1 MLENK
6 LNRNFLKESEIFHPL
21 AFIEGIHNDLL
32 DIRIERK
39 EQTHSIKREDIYLTA
54 GSTHFK
60 VLLPLKC
67 GDNSFILHCGKHE
80 IPFNLKYT
88 ASVNKKFVRLVYI
101 KCKDDDG
108 QFQAPSEENNSVSSA
123 CSRIS
128 LGAQLL
134 QTFTAEKMKEQGF
147 PAKTFHLEEDENNK
161 PICYVFT
168 SSLTVLEAQQL
179 KGEALWSH
187 FAKELMNSSLRN
199 DNCKFLAFL
208 SFTRYQN
215 SNGII
220 PSNHS
225 EVLDLVKGHV
235 ALGASGLALLGTGCL
250 HTWAQNLEELK
261 WRFNDNRKINKKELM
276 DDSGL
281 RGTHWACYS
290 TGLGATLHELGHT
303 FDLGHSTYGIMGR
316 GFDDIYKFFTV
327 QDKCCQPNV
336 QDDMK
341 VISKT
346 SCTEVHNQVP
356 LIKNLCWE
364 TVTPPD
370 SNTVAGFHGVSK
382 SDYRDLVSL
391 STSSAICQWSQ
402 EIFWSR
408 SCAVL
413 LNFHKWFNL
422 FNPKDPTLLPNIS
435 SNKATS
441 AHGIRL
447 VEFRDKDSNYLHHWE
462 FLRGDGLRELPLHL
476 SDMSS
481 WLPENT
487 SMLKIIIADSYGNI
501 LKRDVSLKNLDV

>member
-341 VISKT
+341 VVTTHKNF
-346 SCTEVHNQVP
+346 VHMHAFTNA
-356 LIKNLCWE
+356 W
-364 TVTPPD
+364 
-370 SNTVAGFHGVSK
+370 
-382 SDYRDLVSL
+382 
-391 STSSAICQWSQ
+391 
-402 EIFWSR
+402 
-408 SCAVL
+408 
-413 LNFHKWFNL
+413 WFNL

>member
-6 LNRNFLKESEIFHPL
+6 LNKNFLRESEISHPL
-21 AFIEGIHNDLL
+21 AFIEGTHNGLH

-39 EQTHSIKREDIYLTA
+39 EQTHPVKREDVYITA

-60 VLLPLKC
+60 VLLPLKS
-67 GDNSFILHCGKHE
+67 GVNSFILHYGKQE
-80 IPFNLKYT
+80 ISFNIKYLP
-88 ASVNKKFVRLVYI
+88 SSNKRFVRLVYI

-147 PAKTFHLEEDENNK
+147 LAKTFHLEEDENNK
-161 PICYVFT
+161 PICHVFT
-168 SSLTVLEAQQL
+168 SSLTMLEAQHL
-179 KGEALWSH
+179 KGEALWNH
-187 FAKELMNSSLRN
+187 FAKELMNSPLRD
-199 DNCKFLAFL
+199 DNCKLLAFL

-220 PSNHS
+220 PGNHS

-250 HTWAQNLEELK
+250 HTWAQNLQELK
-261 WRFNDNRKINKKELM
+261 WRFCDNRKINKKELM

-303 FDLGHSTYGIMGR
+303 FDLGHSSCGIMGR

-336 QDDMK
+336 GEMK
-341 VISKT
+341 KLSKT
-346 SCTEVHNQVP
+346 NFTEVDNQVP
-356 LIKNLCWE
+356 SIKNLCWE
-364 TVTPPD
+364 TVVPPD
-370 SNTVAGFHGVSK
+370 GNTVAGFHGASK
-382 SDYRDLVSL
+382 SDYRDLVSSSSG
-391 STSSAICQWSQ
+391 STICQWSR

-413 LNFHKWFNL
+413 LNFHKWFNF
-422 FNPKDPTLLPNIS
+422 FNPKDPVLLPNIS

-441 AHGIRL
+441 THGIRL

-462 FLRGDGLRELPLHL
+462 FFRGDGLRELPLQL
-476 SDMSS
+476 SDMSR

-487 SMLKIIIADSYGNI
+487 SVLKIIIVDSCGNV
-501 LKRDVSLKNLDV
+501 LKKDVSLHNLDM